1 VLVVKRT
8 STSVKVVVFL
18 GLGLLASCA
27 SPVEGAWEGKLEL
40 PKGSDP
46 AGYEVH
52 LTLSKFLVDE
62 PGGAVEYTFFHL
74 DGRRDQCSASLK
86 GTSKEGAVYEYT
98 ERITAG
104 KCDDGRVVRV
114 SADGEERLDFQRLAA
129 DGSAELAVKLG
140 VQTGIDTAKGTL
152 DR

>member
-1 VLVVKRT
+1 MRLT
-8 STSVKVVVFL
+8 SASFNVVVVL

-40 PKGSDP
+40 PQGSEP

-52 LTLSKFLVDE
+52 LTLSKFMSDE

-74 DGRRDQCSASLK
+74 DGRRDQCSATLT
-86 GTSKEGAVYEYT
+86 GTSKQGTIYEYT

-104 KCDDGRVVRV
+104 KCDDGRVVRA
-114 SADGEERLDFQRLAA
+114 SADGEERLDFQRLAD
-129 DGSAELAVKLG
+129 DGSAEMSIKLG
-140 VQTGIDTAKGTL
+140 VQTGIATAKGTL